1 MDEQITQDNFR
12 SYLYKFIVESSLE
25 PTKVAKRLK
34 MSPSTW
40 NRLLKG
46 ESCPTEKTLKSS
58 ALMIGMGFEK
68 FSKLSK
74 AEEESLS
81 EKLGSLGGGIVG
93 LASIK
98 AVIAASGT
106 AGLSAAGITSGLKCL
121 GGLLGGGGMAAG
133 VVTAALIPIAVGTS
147 GFCLIK
153 LIKHGITRIDRYKN
167 KLDPRFEKDWP
178 KLIPAK

>member
-12 SYLYKFIVESSLE
+12 FYLFEFVTKSCLES
-25 PTKVAKRLK
+25 TKVAYRLK

-46 ESCPTEKTLKSS
+46 ESCPTEKTLKLCG
-58 ALMIGMGFEK
+58 LMFGMGFEK

-74 AEEESLS
+74 AEEETLS

-106 AGLSAAGITSGLKCL
+106 AGLSAAGVTSGLASI
-121 GGLLGGGGMAAG
+121 GGLVGGGMVAG
-133 VVTAALIPIAVGTS
+133 VVTAALIPVAVGTS
-147 GFCLIK
+147 GFFLIK
-153 LIKHGITRIDRYKN
+153 LIKHGITSKDRFKN
-167 KLDPRFEKDWP
+167 KLDSRFEKDWP
-178 KLIPAK
+178 KLISA

>member
-1 MDEQITQDNFR
+1 MDERITQDNFR
-12 SYLYKFIVESSLE
+12 VMLSKFCFNNYLES
-25 PTKVAKRLK
+25 PKVAKRLK

-46 ESCPTEKTLKSS
+46 ESCPTEKTLKSCG
-58 ALMIGMGFEK
+58 LMFEMGFEK

-81 EKLGSLGGGIVG
+81 EKLGSLGGGVVG

-98 AVIAASGT
+98 AAIAASGSV
-106 AGLSAAGITSGLKCL
+106 AGLSAAGVTSGLAGL
-121 GGLLGGGGMAAG
+121 GGLVGGGMVAG
-133 VVTAALIPIAVGTS
+133 VATAALIPVAAGTS
-147 GFCLIK
+147 GFFLIK
-153 LIKHGITRIDRYKN
+153 LLKHGITCIDRYKN

-178 KLIPAK
+178 KLISE

>member
-1 MDEQITQDNFR
+1 MDERITQDNFR
-12 SYLYKFIVESSLE
+12 SYLYEFIVKSYLD

-46 ESCPTEKTLKSS
+46 ESCPTEKTLKSCG
-58 ALMIGMGFEK
+58 LMFGMGFEK

-74 AEEESLS
+74 AEEETLS
-81 EKLGSLGGGIVG
+81 EKIGTLGSGAVG

-98 AVIAASGT
+98 AVIAASGS
-106 AGLSAAGITSGLKCL
+106 AGLSAAGITSGLAAL
-121 GGLLGGGGMAAG
+121 GGIVGGGMAAG
-133 VVTAALIPIAVGTS
+133 VITAALIPVAAGIS

-153 LIKHGITRIDRYKN
+153 LIKYGITRMDRFKD

-178 KLIPAK
+178 KLIPA